1 MKGCNGGLP
10 EDAYEYIKEQG
21 GIDTEESYPYEA
33 KDGKCRYNPDHKGA
47 RVSGFTKV
55 PSGDENTLKQAIAT
69 QVKYFQF
76 LKYFSRNILILQG
89 PCSVG
94 IDAHNPSIQ
103 FYSGGIYSEPAC
115 SSSEM
120 FQLNNLRKITFIPFF
135 KLK

>member
-1 MKGCNGGLP
+1 MKGCGGGLP

-55 PSGDENTLKQAIAT
+55 PSGDENTLKQAVAT

-76 LKYFSRNILILQG
+76 LKYFSRNILLLQG
-89 PCSVG
+89 PCSVC
-94 IDAHNPSIQ
+94 IDANFHQ
-103 FYSGGIYSEPAC
+103 FYSGGIYSDPAC
-115 SSSEM
+115 NPKEM
-120 FQLNNLRKITFIPFF
+120 FQLNSLRKITFIPFF